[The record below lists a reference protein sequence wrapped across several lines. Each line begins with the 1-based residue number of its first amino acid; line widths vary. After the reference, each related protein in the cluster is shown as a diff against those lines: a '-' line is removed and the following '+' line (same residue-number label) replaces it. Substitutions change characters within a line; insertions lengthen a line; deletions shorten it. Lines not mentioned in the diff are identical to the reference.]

1 MKSFKRVTATVIAV
15 AMVLMLFSVN
25 VFAASTEL
33 KPFLKVNNLDETS
46 IKVTGGDPVVDL
58 DVYML
63 DSEGNGVSSMIQG
76 VGVSIPTGDVIK
88 SVERVGGTYPNS
100 NVSSLSQTILLLF
113 IIMLVKQMQWVI
125 LQ

>member
-100 NVSSLSQTILLLF
+100 NVSSLSYRLYFCYL
-113 IIMLVKQMQWVI
+113 
-125 LQ
+125 